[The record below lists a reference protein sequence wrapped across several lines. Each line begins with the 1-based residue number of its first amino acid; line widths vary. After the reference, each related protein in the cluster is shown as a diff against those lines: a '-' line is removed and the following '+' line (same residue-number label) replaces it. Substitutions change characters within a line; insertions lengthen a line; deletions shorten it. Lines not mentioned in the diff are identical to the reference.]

1 MSKLMAPAAAS
12 ARIDPAATTSTRA
25 RIRGLEEG
33 ALGGYRCKRQ
43 SEQSDDP
50 VELCGLRV
58 QVHRWFSSYLS
69 VLSSAASFS
78 GGSRQNLAGN
88 SPSLSGREILLV
100 SRLFGPKRTGSERL
114 PWPVLGRRVSPPSE
128 AVLSSRSGSSISSPR
143 VPVLFLVRVSQKALA
158 KISPEE
164 FGDGET
170 GLVEE
175 RGLETASQENR
186 CWGLAC
192 YLPLAIC
199 RCSSSKLGTSFP
211 RSSAPSTFTYRL

>member
-1 MSKLMAPAAAS
+1 MAPAAAS

-33 ALGGYRCKRQ
+33 ALGGYGSERQ
-43 SEQSDDP
+43 GEQSNNP
-50 VELCGLRV
+50 VELSSLRV
-58 QVHRWFSSYLS
+58 QVHRLFSSVSRFCCLLPVS
-69 VLSSAASFS
+69 QVVLAKI
-78 GGSRQNLAGN
+78 
-88 SPSLSGREILLV
+88 SPETRHRFPDEKFCLV
-100 SRLFGPKRTGSERL
+100 SGLFGPKRTGSERL
-114 PWPVLGRRVSPPSE
+114 RWPVLKRRVSPPSE